1 MKTILVLGYFGYQ
14 TNQLDGQTIKT
25 RNIYELLCKHND
37 FVDFFDTQSIRNHLF
52 ALFLKLLNCHTLVYL
67 PGQNSLKYIF
77 PFVFVLSR
85 ILKIRII
92 YPVVGGWLDVFL
104 QGKKIYMWMLK
115 KICVLLVE
123 SSDLQKN
130 LIKKYGFSNV
140 CLFPNFRINVPEIK
154 SKTSP
159 FEFRIIFMARVCED
173 KGIDVIF
180 RFADYIVNNKKVKDK
195 YPIKINL
202 YGPLDNL
209 IDKSGFYA
217 HIEKYSFM
225 NYYGVIEPSKVYDIL
240 SENDVLVLPTHYPG
254 EGLPGSIVEA
264 YIAGLPVIV
273 SKWRVLPEFVKKG
286 CGFVYDLDREIDFY
300 NYILCLYND
309 HQLLLDMKQNA
320 KAEGLLYMDKYA
332 WDIINKY
339 IKS

>member
-1 MKTILVLGYFGYQ
+1 
-14 TNQLDGQTIKT
+14 
-25 RNIYELLCKHND
+25 
-37 FVDFFDTQSIRNHLF
+37 
-52 ALFLKLLNCHTLVYL
+52 
-67 PGQNSLKYIF
+67 
-77 PFVFVLSR
+77 
-85 ILKIRII
+85 
-92 YPVVGGWLDVFL
+92 
-104 QGKKIYMWMLK
+104 
-115 KICVLLVE
+115 
-123 SSDLQKN
+123 
-130 LIKKYGFSNV
+130 
-140 CLFPNFRINVPEIK
+140 
-154 SKTSP
+154 
-159 FEFRIIFMARVCED
+159 MARVCED

-273 SKWRVLPEFVKKG
+273 SKWRFLPEFVKKG